1 MRNNPYIRMVLQKLR
16 TFSCRIKILLLQLR
30 KGIIIV
36 YYDQEITI
44 LSLGEFFTIIFKIK
58 SRNVIHCRES
68 RKKLQNLKIT
78 QNSAI

>member
-1 MRNNPYIRMVLQKLR
+1 MIRKL
-16 TFSCRIKILLLQLR
+16 L
-30 KGIIIV
+30 
-36 YYDQEITI
+36 I